1 MPENAEKFTHAPH
14 ARRGFFPICRET
26 HLLYFYSRASCEAR
40 HSIPQIFDGMP
51 NFYSRA
57 SCEARQ
63 WQVRIKRRRKT
74 FLLTRLMR
82 GATNRRHRGYC
93 RLGFLLTRLM
103 RGATYPKYMEG
114 DTIIISTH
122 APHARRDENLGH
134 EKAGHRQF
142 LLTRLMRGATKARHL
157 AGHWLF
163 LFLLTRLMRGATIRR
178 ECYDRN
184 FIISTHAPHARRDYT
199 PGMLR

>member
-1 MPENAEKFTHAPH
+1 MIRDGGVPENAEKFTHAPH

-82 GATNRRHRGYC
+82 GATD
-93 RLGFLLTRLM
+93 LT
-103 RGATYPKYMEG
+103 AAC
-114 DTIIISTH
+114 IIGVYISTH
-122 APHARRDENLGH
+122 APHARRDRSYSCMHHWSIHFYSRASCE
-134 EKAGHRQF
+134 
-142 LLTRLMRGATKARHL
+142 ARPID
-157 AGHWLF
+157 AIEDIVDWDF
-163 LFLLTRLMRGATIRR
+163 YSRASC
-178 ECYDRN
+178 E
-184 FIISTHAPHARRDYT
+184 ARRILNT
-199 PGMLR
+199 WKVTL